1 MKKIMMAAVAA
12 TFMSTG
18 AQAESFSESCGHLDN
33 PTRFNPTE
41 LSAYQECWLDYHK
54 PDEMAG
60 VLGSI
65 FYARAGDSIVSMPV
79 SDLRSA
85 GSAGAAQA
93 IVVER
98 IVEVINN
105 ERVEELEGI
114 VEGLEATV
122 SEKNAVIAA
131 LEAAGVTDG
140 ATIERLMMEKAA
152 VEGALSALRGAVDG
166 AGTSEIRVTRNGDM
180 VAVDFVNRA
189 AIAAEGDDTAYRN
202 GQLSVGAQSVAQDGR
217 IIRVRLTNRS
227 ETWTF
232 RDAIDL
238 TGDNEAARDA
248 HGAAIATQV
257 SSDNNDVSATY
268 DAASNMLMITNNANT
283 SHEVTVNGVVHTIT
297 ADATINVDITTDNE
311 AARDARGADI
321 ATQVTND
328 NNDVTASY
336 DAATD
341 MLTITNNANTSHVV
355 TVNGTPHTVT
365 ADTTITV
372 DITSDNAGAIT
383 AARMAVDLNP
393 VVHTDVVGNDT
404 RMADATGLQ
413 LRDWQISNM
422 NSHTF
427 SNTHAAYSSTVS
439 DYNGFSGNVFSIR
452 VNGVTYSGP
461 MGSSFTASMYPAI
474 AAAVDA
480 TYSAGFSDGY
490 DEGYADGYRDGFAD
504 GVDSVGR

>member
-54 PDEMAG
+54 PNEMAG

-65 FYARAGDSIVSMPV
+65 FYARAGDNIVSMPV
-79 SDLRSA
+79 ADLRNA
-85 GSAGAAQA
+85 GSAGAAKE
-93 IVVER
+93 IIVER

-152 VEGALSALRGAVDG
+152 VEGALSALRGSVDG

-202 GQLSVGAQSVAQDGR
+202 GQLSVGAQGVTQDGR
-217 IIRVRLTNRS
+217 TIRVRLTNRS

-232 RDAIDL
+232 YDAVDLTIDNQAAIDAARQGIIDAARVGYVTEAMRDA
-238 TGDNEAARDA
+238 
-248 HGAAIATQV
+248 
-257 SSDNNDVSATY
+257 DVSAVQAT
-268 DAASNMLMITNNANT
+268 DISVARD
-283 SHEVTVNGVVHTIT
+283 GTIT
-297 ADATINVDITTDNE
+297 YTLSNSNIVYVPTATAN
-311 AARDARGADI
+311 
-321 ATQVTND
+321 
-328 NNDVTASY
+328 SY
-336 DAATD
+336 DAGHAD
-341 MLTITNNANTSHVV
+341 GIIAGRVGYLSQMDSDALVNAVAVTS
-355 TVNGTPHTVT
+355 
-365 ADTTITV
+365 ITV
-372 DITSDNAGAIT
+372 SRDGSIAYALSNGNTVFTAMPTLNSYNAGVASVSRSDILA
-383 AARMAVDLNP
+383 AARMAVVFPTTVDVSALQTITIPPALETGFNYDSSLSTGDNVGTLTRQGNQQSAWITYP
-393 VVHTDVVGNDT
+393 VGDGRSNY
-404 RMADATGLQ
+404 Q
-413 LRDWQISNM
+413 L
-422 NSHTF
+422 
-427 SNTHAAYSSTVS
+427 VS
-439 DYNGFSGNVFSIR
+439 DITNIGVQAHLDDIVEKIYDAGYN
-452 VNGVTYSGP
+452 
-461 MGSSFTASMYPAI
+461 
-474 AAAVDA
+474 
-480 TYSAGFSDGY
+480 DGY
-490 DEGYADGYRDGFAD
+490 DDGYADGYSDGFRDGVRA
-504 GVDSVGR
+504 VQ